1 MIFSASVLQCFS
13 TSVLQCFSAS
23 VILAMIKEA
32 DITDKQ

>member
-1 MIFSASVLQCFS
+1 MIFSA
-13 TSVLQCFSAS
+13 SVLQCFSAS